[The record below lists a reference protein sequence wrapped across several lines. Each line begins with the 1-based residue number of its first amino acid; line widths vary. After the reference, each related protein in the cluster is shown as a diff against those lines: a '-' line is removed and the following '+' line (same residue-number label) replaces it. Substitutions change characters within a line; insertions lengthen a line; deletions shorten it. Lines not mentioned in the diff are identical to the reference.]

1 MRALCLDV
9 GTVRIGVA
17 VSDPG
22 GRVAT
27 AVETIAA
34 RPVPAALDRIVELVS
49 GYDAGAV
56 VVGLPLTLDGTEGG
70 SVRRVRALTA
80 ALARRLNCP
89 IVEWDERLTSVA
101 AERALIGVDVR
112 RDRRREVLDQA
123 AAVLILQAY
132 LDGRTGREG

>member
-17 VSDPG
+17 VSDPA

-34 RPVPAALDRIVELVS
+34 RPTGAALDRIVELV
-49 GYDAGAV
+49 GHYDAGSV

-80 ALARRLNCP
+80 ALAPRIDCP

-132 LDGRTGREG
+132 LDGRATRGG